1 MKRLCL
7 YCGSNTGRSKKYQLA
22 VQSLVSEMA
31 RRDIGV
37 VYGGARVGLMGIV
50 ADTALAA
57 GGEVIGVIP
66 EGLIA
71 KEVAHNNL
79 TELEVVKS
87 MHERKARMVELSDGF
102 IALPGGAGTMDELF
116 EVYTW
121 AQLGLHQK
129 PCALFDVDNYFAGII
144 EFLSRATED
153 QFLRPAHH
161 KMLLID
167 DDAQHLLDRMD
178 NYVAPQVKKWI
189 GMDQS

>member
-7 YCGSNTGRSKKYQLA
+7 YCGSNSGRLPQYQQA
-22 VQSLVSEMA
+22 VKALVSEMVK
-31 RRDIGV
+31 RDIGV
-37 VYGGARVGLMGIV
+37 VYGGARVGLMGVV
-50 ADTALAA
+50 ADTALAL

-66 EGLIA
+66 EGLIT
-71 KEVAHNNL
+71 KEVAHQNL
-79 TELEVVKS
+79 SQLEVVKS

-121 AQLGLHQK
+121 AQLGLHNK

-167 DDAQHLLDRMD
+167 DHHENLLNRMAH
-178 NYVAPQVKKWI
+178 YEAPVVKKWI
-189 GMDQS
+189 GMDQA

>member
-7 YCGSNTGRSKKYQLA
+7 YCGSNSGRLPQYQQA
-22 VQSLVSEMA
+22 VKALVSEMVK
-31 RRDIGV
+31 RGIGV
-37 VYGGARVGLMGIV
+37 VYGGARVGLMGVV
-50 ADTALAA
+50 ADTALAL

-66 EGLIA
+66 EGLIT
-71 KEVAHNNL
+71 KEVAHQNL
-79 TELEVVKS
+79 SQLEIVKS

-121 AQLGLHQK
+121 AQLGLHNK

-167 DDAQHLLDRMD
+167 DHHENLLNRMAH
-178 NYVAPQVKKWI
+178 YEAPVVKKWI
-189 GMDQS
+189 GMDQA

>member
-7 YCGSNTGRSKKYQLA
+7 YCGSNTGRSKKYQQA
-22 VQSLVSEMA
+22 VQVLVSAMIQ
-31 RRDIGV
+31 RGIGV

-79 TELEVVKS
+79 TQLEVVKS

-129 PCALFDVDNYFAGII
+129 PCALFDVDNFFAGII

-167 DDAQHLLDRMD
+167 DDAQHLLDRME

>member
-7 YCGSNTGRSKKYQLA
+7 YCGSNSGRLPQYQQA
-22 VQSLVSEMA
+22 VKALVSEMVK
-31 RRDIGV
+31 RDIGV
-37 VYGGARVGLMGIV
+37 VYGGARVGLMGVV
-50 ADTALAA
+50 ADTALAL

-66 EGLIA
+66 EGLIT
-71 KEVAHNNL
+71 KEVAHQNL
-79 TELEVVKS
+79 SQLEIVKS

-121 AQLGLHQK
+121 AQLGLHNK

-167 DDAQHLLDRMD
+167 DHHENLLNRMAH
-178 NYVAPQVKKWI
+178 YEAPVVKKWI
-189 GMDQS
+189 GMDQA

>member
-7 YCGSNTGRSKKYQLA
+7 YCGSNTGRSPAYQQA
-22 VQSLVSEMA
+22 AKALVSEMVK
-31 RRDIGV
+31 RDIGV
-37 VYGGARVGLMGIV
+37 VYGGARVGLMGVV
-50 ADTALAA
+50 ADTALALD
-57 GGEVIGVIP
+57 GEVIGVIP

-71 KEVAHNNL
+71 KEVAHQNL
-79 TELEVVKS
+79 TRLEVVKS
-87 MHERKARMVELSDGF
+87 MHERKARMVELCDGF

-121 AQLGLHQK
+121 AQLGLHNK

-144 EFLSRATED
+144 DFLSRATED

-167 DDAQHLLDRMD
+167 DHHESLLNRMSK
-178 NYVAPQVKKWI
+178 YEAPVVKKWI
-189 GMDQS
+189 GMDQA